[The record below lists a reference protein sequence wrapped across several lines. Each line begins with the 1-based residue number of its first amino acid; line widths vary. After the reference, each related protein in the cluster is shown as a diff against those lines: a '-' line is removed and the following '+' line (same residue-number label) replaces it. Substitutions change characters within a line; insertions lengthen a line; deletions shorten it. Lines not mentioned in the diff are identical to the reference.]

1 MRSLLVISNYA
12 ANYGGNFI
20 RSIVRLADAYG
31 ANTVF
36 LFPDSARGK
45 PWLSD
50 LDGYNVR
57 FSSFEKSQ
65 FGSSC
70 ESLRK
75 ELGGDI
81 LVHTH
86 FVDGLLF
93 GQVKRSFRR
102 VICHQHMA
110 VDPAR
115 DILGR
120 AKKALRRA
128 LVGKAYEG
136 VTLVAVSQPVA
147 DSLRGDYPSAVTTC
161 VPNAIDFSRYDDCPP
176 RGRTSECNLIRAL
189 IFGSHFERKGVD
201 IAVESC
207 KKLIAKGI
215 GVELTVSVH
224 DVEECARKI
233 KGLCGGTP
241 PWLHVVPVTEY
252 VGELYARS
260 DVFLSPS
267 RSEAFGYAVVEAA
280 YMGCAVVASDV
291 QGQNTLM
298 GIPGSWWVH
307 PEDVDGLA
315 KAMEDA
321 FSEYRLSSSAEFL
334 GRRDYLK
341 SRYGIGRWVTDM
353 LQIYESVSG

>member
-12 ANYGGNFI
+12 ANYGGNFV

-36 LFPDSARGK
+36 LFPDAARGK
-45 PWLSD
+45 PWISD
-50 LDGYNVR
+50 LGSYDIR
-57 FSSFEKSQ
+57 FSSFGKSQ
-65 FGSSC
+65 LGSSC
-70 ESLRK
+70 ASLRR
-75 ELGGDI
+75 ELGEDI

-93 GQVKRSFRR
+93 GQVKRSFHR
-102 VICHQHMA
+102 VVCHQHMA
-110 VDPAR
+110 VEPAR
-115 DILGR
+115 GILDR
-120 AKKALRRA
+120 AKAALRRA

-147 DSLRGDYPSAVTTC
+147 ESLRGDYPSAVTTC
-161 VPNAIDFSRYDDCPP
+161 VPNAIDFSRYDDCPS
-176 RGRTSECNLIRAL
+176 RECSLERNLIRAL

-201 IAVESC
+201 VAVESC
-207 KKLIAKGI
+207 KKLIAKGV

-224 DVEECARKI
+224 DVEECAGKI
-233 KGLCGGTP
+233 KSLCGGVP
-241 PWLHVVPVTEY
+241 PWLHVIPVTEH
-252 VGELYARS
+252 VDELYAAS

-298 GIPGSWWVH
+298 GIPGSRWVH

-315 KAMEDA
+315 KAMEEA
-321 FSEYRLSSSAEFL
+321 FMEHRLSPSEEFAS
-334 GRRDYLK
+334 RRDCLE
-341 SRYGIGRWVTDM
+341 SRYGIDRWVADM
-353 LQIYESVSG
+353 LQIYESVSR